1 MHYQNN
7 LMQVLIIDN
16 SLPIVQRLHEL
27 LSEVSNIS
35 ELSSATGHDQALQLF
50 MLQKPGIVVLD
61 LHLPENK
68 SYDLLKEIKKV
79 APKTVLIILSVENDE
94 YTQQQCRMLGADFY
108 FDKYNEFE
116 KIAVVINDYTIKEAL
131 NNEKRKTN

>member
-1 MHYQNN
+1 LHYQNN

>member
-16 SLPIVQRLHEL
+16 SLLIVQRLNEL

-35 ELSSATGHDQALQLF
+35 ELSSATAHDQALQLF

-94 YTQQQCRMLGADFY
+94 YIQQQCRMLGADFY

-116 KIAVVINDYTIKEAL
+116 KIAVVVNDYTIK
-131 NNEKRKTN
+131 KRGIKQ